1 MNNGKYVKRIFCVM
15 VIVFG
20 LLSGCGITENTV
32 QLTEEQKEK
41 VDIICN
47 NVDTWSLGYMEG
59 GITYYPVNR
68 IYVSEDEDGTTFLT
82 VGHLEESSK
91 YDFTIYTGVLCYVIL
106 DNNFYFLAEGYQSA
120 QWAAQG
126 IEFDN
131 TMDEETVREIVTQSY
146 LNFIN

>member
-1 MNNGKYVKRIFCVM
+1 MNNVKYIKRIFSVM
-15 VIVFG
+15 TIVLG
-20 LLSGCGITENTV
+20 LFSGCGTTKNNV
-32 QLTEEQKEK
+32 QLTEEQEAK
-41 VDIICN
+41 VDIICD

-68 IYVSEDEDGTTFLT
+68 IYVSEYEDGTTFLT
-82 VGHLEESSK
+82 VGHLEESSEPGIA
-91 YDFTIYTGVLCYVIL
+91 TYTGVLCYVIL

-131 TMDEETVREIVTQSY
+131 TMDEENVREIVTQSY